1 MEQFHEISSNL
12 NQKISIYTEKLII
25 IGLDHISPFE
35 NYLNDHPKLKKHL
48 TLLVASIALLLDNM
62 LYMAIVPIA
71 NTLLEEEGGAKLASN
86 GKYAILFASKALV
99 QLLVNPF
106 SGTLIDTIGYTKPL
120 MLGLMILFTTTTCLS
135 FIRNFTL
142 LVLIR
147 GLQGVGS
154 ALADTSA
161 FGLIVDRYQDADIRR
176 RCLGIA
182 NACISFGSL
191 ISPPFVGFMAS
202 ISTWLAFTF
211 FSLLSMV
218 NIILLLLHINM
229 ASGSNGNGGPVD
241 RSESADSLERAL
253 NDVANS
259 GVSHDIDILNDS
271 TGNSRS
277 KNKSRRESL
286 CAAPEVKG
294 TPFIDLIKDPY
305 ILVVAGALMIANFPL
320 AFIEPMIGKYMKDR
334 FQSSEDVIGV
344 VWLPSWVPHLLG
356 VFITV
361 VASEKYKHFQ
371 WFYGALGMVIVGISG
386 PM

>member
-229 ASGSNGNGGPVD
+229 D
-241 RSESADSLERAL
+241 
-253 NDVANS
+253 
-259 GVSHDIDILNDS
+259 
-271 TGNSRS
+271 
-277 KNKSRRESL
+277 
-286 CAAPEVKG
+286 
-294 TPFIDLIKDPY
+294 
-305 ILVVAGALMIANFPL
+305 
-320 AFIEPMIGKYMKDR
+320 
-334 FQSSEDVIGV
+334 
-344 VWLPSWVPHLLG
+344 
-356 VFITV
+356 
-361 VASEKYKHFQ
+361 
-371 WFYGALGMVIVGISG
+371 
-386 PM
+386 